1 MMPLSGS
8 FCFYTTVV
16 QILSSKNLG
25 NCSFFKV
32 GRKRRNAPV
41 FGQYYPMLKKQ
52 KHLQLFRTIISLS
65 KERKGRRFFLSFACV
80 KSKYN
85 GEIRDEKERTESW
98 KKYSNL
104 SEILFCLRY
113 GFIFRKAIGRN
124 TYPPHPLFLERCM
137 YPRETTD
144 DPPTSRHVL
153 YIFYIYIYINC
164 STACLVR
171 LTTHLTQWG
180 LQGPGLFC
188 VKRRQGPVR
197 KGQA

>member
-1 MMPLSGS
+1 M
-8 FCFYTTVV
+8 
-16 QILSSKNLG
+16 
-25 NCSFFKV
+25 
-32 GRKRRNAPV
+32 
-41 FGQYYPMLKKQ
+41 
-52 KHLQLFRTIISLS
+52 S

-124 TYPPHPLFLERCM
+124 TYPPHPLVLERCM

-153 YIFYIYIYINC
+153 YIFYIYIYQLFN
-164 STACLVR
+164 SLFGASNNTLNVVGAARAGLV
-171 LTTHLTQWG
+171 L
-180 LQGPGLFC
+180 C
-188 VKRRQGPVR
+188 E
-197 KGQA
+197 KGARAS